1 MKNAHAFAFIIAMGL
16 ALPTM
21 AQLDTNPWKN
31 KTPAQDKQ
39 TVAQKTVVPGA
50 DKTENTLNQKLPDF
64 VGSNTTW
71 DVAMGQDAIA
81 PDVNITNMLLMTQHL
96 RNLGYQIPDGLDH
109 LITTA
114 PEKLRR
120 QIMSSLH
127 YLKQSTHPV
136 AKASNAYAEIFEK
149 QTGLSIQNLI
159 ENSLKILDARR

>member
-1 MKNAHAFAFIIAMGL
+1 MTYKYLPIFVMVAGV
-16 ALPTM
+16 ALSAA
-21 AQLDTNPWKN
+21 AQLDPNPWAN
-31 KTPAQDKQ
+31 KSPAQDKLN
-39 TVAQKTVVPGA
+39 AQSTTTVPGA
-50 DKTENTLNQKLPDF
+50 DETENTLYQQLPDF

-96 RNLGYQIPDGLDH
+96 RNLGYQIPDGLDN

-120 QIMSSLH
+120 QIMSSMV
-127 YLKQSTHPV
+127 YLQRSGHPV
-136 AKASNAYAEIFEK
+136 ATASNTYAEIFEK

-159 ENSLKILDARR
+159 ENSLRILDARR